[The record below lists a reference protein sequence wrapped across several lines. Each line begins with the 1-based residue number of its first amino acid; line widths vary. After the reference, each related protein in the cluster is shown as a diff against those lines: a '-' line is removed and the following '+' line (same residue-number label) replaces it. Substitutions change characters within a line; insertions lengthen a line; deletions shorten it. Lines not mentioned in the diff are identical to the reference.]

1 MSTVVELPAAGAAI
15 YDPVAR
21 SAHWATVLLVAAQ
34 FIVGWTM
41 PDIHRGTLPVGL
53 VAWHLALGS
62 TLLVVVVFR
71 LAWRLTHR
79 PPPSP
84 AGLPIWQQR
93 TAAITHAALYVLL
106 LLVPVTG
113 WASASARAWAVRAFG
128 VLPLPQIL
136 PAHARIGF
144 RLGDVHGGILAWALL
159 IVLGLHV
166 LAALYHR
173 FILRDTVVSRMLPG
187 L

>member
-1 MSTVVELPAAGAAI
+1 MSTVVDDRAPITLAT

-21 SAHWATVLLVAAQ
+21 AAHWLTVLLVAAQ

-41 PDIHRGTLPVGL
+41 PDIRKGTLPVGL
-53 VAWHLALGS
+53 IAWHLVLGS

-79 PPPSP
+79 PPPP
-84 AGLPIWQQR
+84 PPGLPFWQKR
-93 TAAITHAALYVLL
+93 AASITHAALYVLL
-106 LLVPVTG
+106 LLVPLAG
-113 WASASARAWAVRAFG
+113 WASASARVWAVRAFG

-136 PAHARIGF
+136 PSHARIGF
-144 RLGDVHGGILAWALL
+144 ELGDIHGGFLAWALL
-159 IVLGLHV
+159 VVLGLHV

-173 FILRDTVVSRMLPG
+173 LVLRDTVLSRML
-187 L
+187 

>member
-1 MSTVVELPAAGAAI
+1 MSTIAEMQGAKAAPI

-21 SAHWATVLLVAAQ
+21 IAHWLTVLLVAAQ
-34 FIVGWTM
+34 FVLGWTM
-41 PDIHRGTLPVGL
+41 PHIHRDTRPVGL
-53 VAWHLALGS
+53 IAWHLVVGS

-79 PPPSP
+79 PPPTP
-84 AGLPIWQQR
+84 PGLPLWQRR
-93 TAAITHAALYVLL
+93 TAAMTHAALYALL
-106 LLVPVTG
+106 LLVPITG
-113 WASASARAWAVRAFG
+113 WASASARVWVVRAFG

-144 RLGDVHGGILAWALL
+144 RLGDVHGDILAWALL
-159 IVLGLHV
+159 VIVSLHV

-173 FILRDTVVSRMLPG
+173 FVLRDTVLGRML
-187 L
+187 